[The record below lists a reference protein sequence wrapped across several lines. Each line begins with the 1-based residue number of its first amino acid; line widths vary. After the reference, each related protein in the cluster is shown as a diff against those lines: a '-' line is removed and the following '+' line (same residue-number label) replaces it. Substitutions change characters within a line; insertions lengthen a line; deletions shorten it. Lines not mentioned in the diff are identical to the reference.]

1 MTTQKLL
8 VGLTLANLGLLLFL
22 LAHAGKSAAADVAP
36 AVLRGRALE
45 IVDDQGRVRASIKLH
60 PAGTASGQA
69 YPETVV
75 LRLID
80 PKGHP
85 TVKLAGSE
93 QGGGLG
99 LIAESDAV
107 HVILKAEDAS
117 ASLMLTNKDGQERL
131 IKP

>member
-1 MTTQKLL
+1 MTQRLL

-22 LAHAGKSAAADVAP
+22 LTHAGKPAAADVGP
-36 AVLRGRALE
+36 AVLRGRGLE

-60 PAGTASGQA
+60 PAGTANGQA
-69 YPETVV
+69 YPETVI

-80 PKGHP
+80 PKGRP

-93 QGGGLG
+93 EGGGLG
-99 LIAESDAV
+99 LIAAADAV

-117 ASLMLTNKDGQERL
+117 ASLTLTNKHGQERL

>member
-1 MTTQKLL
+1 MTQRLL
-8 VGLTLANLGLLLFL
+8 VALTLANLGLLLFL
-22 LAHAGKSAAADVAP
+22 LTHAGKPAVADVAP
-36 AVLRGRALE
+36 AVLRGRGLE

-60 PAGTASGQA
+60 PAGTANGQA
-69 YPETVV
+69 YPETVM

-85 TVKLAGSE
+85 TVKLGGSE

-99 LIAESDAV
+99 LIAASDAV

-117 ASLMLTNKDGQERL
+117 ASLTLTNKDGQERL

>member
-60 PAGTASGQA
+60 PAGAGVSRRA
-69 YPETVV
+69 V
-75 LRLID
+75 LPVGRV
-80 PKGHP
+80 P
-85 TVKLAGSE
+85 
-93 QGGGLG
+93 
-99 LIAESDAV
+99 
-107 HVILKAEDAS
+107 
-117 ASLMLTNKDGQERL
+117 R
-131 IKP
+131 

>member
-1 MTTQKLL
+1 MTQRLL
-8 VGLTLANLGLLLFL
+8 VALTLANLGLLLFL
-22 LAHAGKSAAADVAP
+22 LTHAGKPAVADVAP
-36 AVLRGRALE
+36 AVLRGRGLE

-69 YPETVV
+69 YPETVM

-85 TVKLAGSE
+85 TVKLGGSE

-99 LIAESDAV
+99 LIAASDAV
-107 HVILKAEDAS
+107 HVILKAEDTS
-117 ASLMLTNKDGQERL
+117 ASLTLTNKDGQERL

>member
-1 MTTQKLL
+1 MTQRLL
-8 VGLTLANLGLLLFL
+8 VALTLANLGLLLFL
-22 LAHAGKSAAADVAP
+22 LTHAGEPAAADVGP
-36 AVLRGRALE
+36 SVLRGRGLE

-60 PAGTASGQA
+60 PAGTANGQA
-69 YPETVV
+69 YPETVI

-93 QGGGLG
+93 EGGGLG
-99 LIAESDAV
+99 LIAASDAV

-117 ASLMLTNKDGQERL
+117 ASLTLTNKDGQERL